1 MSTRTRHTVAVQHP
15 AMSHALLIDSDTART
30 DDALRAWACLYVARN
45 FDEVLPAAEF
55 VVVPVDP
62 TADWSLSLFPA
73 DDV

>member
-55 VVVPVDP
+55 VVVSV
-62 TADWSLSLFPA
+62 A
-73 DDV
+73 DDAPLDLNLFGR